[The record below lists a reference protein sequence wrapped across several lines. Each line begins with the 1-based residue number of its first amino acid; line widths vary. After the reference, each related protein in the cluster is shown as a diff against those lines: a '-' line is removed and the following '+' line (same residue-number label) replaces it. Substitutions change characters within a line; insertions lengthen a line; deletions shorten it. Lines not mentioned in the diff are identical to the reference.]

1 MPVHLYQIIVT
12 LIAAVMIY
20 QGIDN
25 FLKGKNHPT
34 VLKLLIR
41 IIVWGG
47 MALVALFPAI
57 TYWGAKIIGIEGNM
71 NAVILTA
78 FILVFLIIFKLL
90 SAIERIE
97 SQISDLVRK
106 ESLKDLRKNK

>member
-1 MPVHLYQIIVT
+1 MSLHFYQVAVT
-12 LIAAVMIY
+12 IIAAVMIY

-25 FLKGKNHPT
+25 FVKGKNHPT
-34 VLKLLIR
+34 FLKLAVR

-57 TYWGAKIIGIEGNM
+57 TYWAAKAIGIEGNL
-71 NAVILTA
+71 NAVILTG
-78 FILVFLIIFKLL
+78 FILVFLMIFKLL

-97 SQISDLVRK
+97 LQISELARK
-106 ESLKDLRKNK
+106 DALKGLKK